1 MARGSHFA
9 QPVPEDVAVAEELA
23 RRFGQPQWRFTNSGT
38 ESTLDAVRLARGFT
52 GRERLVKIEA
62 SYHGHHDS
70 LLVSVEPARDLM
82 GPVEQPNSVPYCEG
96 IPGASVDLVTVV
108 PFNDLDALERAF
120 AAHDDIAAV
129 VVEPVMMN
137 IGIVLPDDG
146 YLAGVRDVAH
156 RHGALLIFDEVKT
169 GVTIA
174 PGGASERFGV
184 TPDLVCL
191 AKAIGG
197 GLPCGAIGGRED
209 VMATIT
215 DGRVAQ
221 MGTFNGNPLTT
232 AASRATLLE
241 VLTPAAYAHFDAL
254 AEELQGGLDA
264 VIAEHDLPFHALTL
278 AARGCVTYRKEKVRN
293 YRDYLDID
301 KAVPY
306 LSWLYQSNRGV
317 LMAPGAEE
325 NWTLSVQHSE
335 EDVRRY
341 VDNFAVFARDLV
353 AAPDQAPDA
362 AHIVLM
368 GMMGAGKTTVGRAL
382 AARLGVAYADNDAAL
397 ARAHRRGRRVV
408 SRSTTAS
415 TRCTAS
421 STTSSLDALPADDG
435 AVVGAPGSIA
445 LDPDGARPCSRA
457 SASCGCARLADTLAA
472 RIPHDPVRPLLGS
485 DPEPRSRR

>member
-1 MARGSHFA
+1 MPADTTSTAIDSKRVAELTEREERQFLASRQRSRELWQEATKSMPRGVPSSFQDTPPQPVFIDHGDGSHVWDVDGNEYVDFHNGFGVMVVGHAHPAIVAAVNDRMARGSHFA
-9 QPVPEDVAVAEELA
+9 QPVAEDVAVAEELA

-70 LLVSVEPARDLM
+70 LLVSVEPPRDLM
-82 GPVEQPNSVPYCEG
+82 GSVDAPNSVRYCEG
-96 IPGASVDLVTVV
+96 IPQSTVDLVTVV
-108 PFNDLDALERAF
+108 PFNDLAALERAF
-120 AAHDDIAAV
+120 AAHQDIAAV

-137 IGIVLPDDG
+137 IGIVVPDEG
-146 YLAGVRDVAH
+146 YLAGVRDIAH
-156 RHGALLIFDEVKT
+156 RHGALLVFDEVKT

-197 GLPCGAIGGRED
+197 GLPCGAIGGRAD

-264 VIAEHDLPFHALTL
+264 VIAEHDLPFHVVTL

-293 YRDYLDID
+293 YRDYLEID
-301 KAVPY
+301 KSVPY

-325 NWTLSVQHSE
+325 NWTLSVRHSE
-335 EDVRRY
+335 ADARRY
-341 VDNFAVFARDLV
+341 VDNFRQFASDL
-353 AAPDQAPDA
+353 
-362 AHIVLM
+362 
-368 GMMGAGKTTVGRAL
+368 
-382 AARLGVAYADNDAAL
+382 
-397 ARAHRRGRRVV
+397 
-408 SRSTTAS
+408 
-415 TRCTAS
+415 
-421 STTSSLDALPADDG
+421 TSA
-435 AVVGAPGSIA
+435 
-445 LDPDGARPCSRA
+445 
-457 SASCGCARLADTLAA
+457 
-472 RIPHDPVRPLLGS
+472 
-485 DPEPRSRR
+485 

>member
-1 MARGSHFA
+1 MATDVTTSRIDPVRLAELTAREESEFLAKRRRSRELWQEATTAMPRGVPSSFQDTPPQPVFIDHGKGSRVWDVDGNEYVDFHNGFGVMAVGHAHPAVVAAVTERMARGSHFA
-9 QPVPEDVAVAEELA
+9 QPVAEDAAVAEELA
-23 RRFGQPQWRFTNSGT
+23 RRFSQPQWRFSNSGT
-38 ESTLDAVRLARGFT
+38 ESTLDAVRIARGFT

-70 LLVSVEPARDLM
+70 LLVSVEPSPALM

-96 IPGASVDLVTVV
+96 IPRSIVDLVTVV

-120 AAHDDIAAV
+120 AAHGDIAAV

-146 YLAGVRDVAH
+146 YLGGVRDIAH

-169 GVTIA
+169 GVTIG
-174 PGGASERFGV
+174 PGGASVRFGV

-197 GLPCGAIGGRED
+197 GLPCGAIGGRAD

-232 AASRATLLE
+232 AASRATLLD
-241 VLTPAAYAHFDAL
+241 VLTPAAYSHFDAL
-254 AEELQGGLDA
+254 AEELQGGLDK
-264 VIAEHDLPFHALTL
+264 VIADHELPFHVLTL
-278 AARGCVTYRKEKVRN
+278 AARGCVTYRKERVRN
-293 YRDYLDID
+293 YRDYLEID

-335 EDVRRY
+335 QDVRRY
-341 VDNFAVFARDLV
+341 VDNFREFA
-353 AAPDQAPDA
+353 
-362 AHIVLM
+362 
-368 GMMGAGKTTVGRAL
+368 GAL
-382 AARLGVAYADNDAAL
+382 
-397 ARAHRRGRRVV
+397 
-408 SRSTTAS
+408 TAS
-415 TRCTAS
+415 
-421 STTSSLDALPADDG
+421 
-435 AVVGAPGSIA
+435 
-445 LDPDGARPCSRA
+445 
-457 SASCGCARLADTLAA
+457 
-472 RIPHDPVRPLLGS
+472 
-485 DPEPRSRR
+485 

>member
-1 MARGSHFA
+1 MSMPTDTETTRTSIDSARVAELTKREEQEFLAKRQRSHELWQEATRSMPRGVPSSFQDTPPQPVFIDRGAGSHVWDVDGNEYVDFHNGFGVMAVGHAHPAVVAAVNERMARGSHFA
-9 QPVPEDVAVAEELA
+9 QPVAEDVAVAEELS
-23 RRFGQPQWRFTNSGT
+23 RRFSQPQWRFTNSGT

-96 IPGASVDLVTVV
+96 IPRSTVDLVTVV

-120 AAHDDIAAV
+120 STHDDIAAV

-137 IGIVLPDDG
+137 IGIVLPDEG
-146 YLAGVRDVAH
+146 YLAGVRDIAH
-156 RHGALLIFDEVKT
+156 RHEALLIFDEVKT
-169 GVTIA
+169 GVTIS
-174 PGGASERFGV
+174 PGGASTRFGV

-264 VIAEHDLPFHALTL
+264 IIAEHDLPFHVLTL

-335 EDVRRY
+335 ADVRRY
-341 VDNFAVFARDLV
+341 VANFSEFARDL
-353 AAPDQAPDA
+353 
-362 AHIVLM
+362 
-368 GMMGAGKTTVGRAL
+368 
-382 AARLGVAYADNDAAL
+382 
-397 ARAHRRGRRVV
+397 
-408 SRSTTAS
+408 
-415 TRCTAS
+415 
-421 STTSSLDALPADDG
+421 TSA
-435 AVVGAPGSIA
+435 
-445 LDPDGARPCSRA
+445 
-457 SASCGCARLADTLAA
+457 
-472 RIPHDPVRPLLGS
+472 
-485 DPEPRSRR
+485 